1 MTDIGSHGR
10 EGASRHHFC
19 FRSDSEQRH
28 ADCGQSFVATSGA
41 KRRGAAAALTAG
53 GFRRWS
59 VGLAKPLFARAP
71 LVIDL

>member
-53 GFRRWS
+53 GFVVGRSGWPNHYLRARRW
-59 VGLAKPLFARAP
+59 
-71 LVIDL
+71 